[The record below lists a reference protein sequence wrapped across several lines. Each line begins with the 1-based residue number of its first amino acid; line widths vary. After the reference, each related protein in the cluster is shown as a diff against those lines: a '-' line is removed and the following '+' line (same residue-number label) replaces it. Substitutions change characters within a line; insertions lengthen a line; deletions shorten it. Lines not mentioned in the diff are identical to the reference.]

1 MGSFLK
7 KASFGLAL
15 PFALLSLMSAQTP
28 TTTTLAISPY
38 NSVALDTVV
47 TLTAT
52 VTNPGAV
59 TAGTVNFCNV
69 NSTDCSPGSGLYGT
83 AQLTSSGTATIKH
96 VFGYGVNNIKTVFL
110 RTTANASST
119 SLTESVSVSG
129 SPVYTSA
136 TTLGATGSAGNYTLS
151 GAVTA
156 FGSQPLTGTI
166 DFLDTTSGNAQIDT
180 TSLNLAVSVF
190 ANQAI
195 YATGSSPSSVA
206 VGDFNGDGKQ
216 DIAIANSGSNTVS
229 VFLGNGDGTFQTQAS
244 YAVGGGPSSVV
255 VGDFNGDGK
264 VDLAV
269 VNTAG
274 NTISILLGNGDGTFQ
289 PLLIT
294 SLSGTSPLAA
304 AFGDFNG
311 DGKLDMVEL
320 NSSYTMCIFIGNG
333 NGTFQSPNCVANV
346 AGTSIVAGDFNGDG
360 KLDIAV
366 TSSIFGNLAVFLGN
380 GDGTF
385 SSPVHYSLGGWA
397 PASIAVGDFNGDGK
411 LDLAVVNN
419 DTNSV
424 SILLGNGDGSFQS
437 QIAYAA
443 GSEPLSVAVGDFNGD
458 GKLDLAVVNGSG
470 NTVSVLLGNG
480 GGSFKAPLPY
490 ATGSAPSS
498 IAVGDFNGDGKLDL
512 ATANENAKTASILL
526 GEQIA
531 GYSESG
537 IVVYGTGTHYVLA
550 SYAGDTSR
558 FPSQSPTVP
567 LIATAFLPQTISF
580 TPIASPVTIGVPPIS
595 LSATGGGTLN
605 PVTFSVLS
613 GPGYVSGNWLY
624 VTGVGTI
631 VVAADQAGN
640 SPYSAAPEVTQSVV
654 VNKITPTFSVSCSP
668 NPVVYGANTT
678 CTAVVSG
685 GATGTVAFYDNG
697 VLWATVSVSGNS
709 ASATGFAGQGSGT
722 YSVTTSYSGDT
733 NNNSASAGTTVT
745 VTQAPQSI
753 TFTPPA
759 TPVTF
764 GVAPIALSASASS
777 GLGVSFSVLSGPG
790 SVSGNILTITGAG
803 TVVVA
808 ANQPGNIDYSAAP
821 QVTQVVVVNKATPT
835 LTWST
840 PAAIVY
846 GTPLSGTQLNATSG
860 GIAGSFVYTPTSGT
874 VLTGGT
880 HSLSVTFTPTDSTDY
895 NNQTASVSLTVN
907 PATAAVSVSCSPNP
921 ITYGSQTTTCTTTV
935 GGSATGTVAWT
946 INGGAWTT
954 TGLSGGS
961 TSAGGFN
968 GYAAGSYAIVAN
980 YSGDSNYAAGSAPT
994 TLTINKATPSLSWTS
1009 PANIV
1014 FGTPLSAAQ
1023 LDATSGGVAGA
1034 FVYTPGAGTVLPV
1047 GSYSLSATFTPTD
1060 AANYNTATIM
1070 VPLVVVPA
1078 TPGINVNCSPNPIT
1092 YGPQTSTC
1100 MATVSAGATGSVAF
1114 FYNGTNWA
1122 NVPVSGGAAS
1132 ASGFNNMPVG
1142 SYTIVANY
1150 SGDSNFNPAS
1160 AFTTLTIGQA
1170 APAVTLSCS
1179 PSSISLGSNTT
1190 CTASVPA
1197 TDGTVAFYSTADLA
1211 GKWWNAAFPAGGG
1224 DLGATPVATTQDAS
1238 LNYNITGYAW
1248 ANAIAGPAGVDTT
1261 NIYARWTGTFIS
1273 PTDGTYTIG
1282 VNSDDGA
1289 NVYVNGTLLVNNLS
1303 VGQSAQADLTYTQS
1317 GQITLTAGTSN
1328 SIVVEYQQGGGGAG
1342 IQLLWTP
1349 PGASSASLLG
1359 WTVVPVNGSGQASIT
1374 GGSAWNAGTYNVTGV
1389 YSGDANYAA
1398 ATSNV
1403 VPVTVNQETPT
1414 VTVTCSPSTM
1424 VFGSTT
1430 SCTAHV
1436 SAGTGTV
1443 SFTGGSSQPGPWV
1456 ETVNGSGNAV
1466 LTGLSNWAAGTYT
1479 VQATYSGDSNY
1490 NGATGSTVLT
1500 ITTSTPVL
1508 TWATPA
1514 AITYGTALSATQL
1527 NASSSGLAGTFAYT
1541 PAAGTILA
1549 AGSQTLSVTFTPTD
1563 LVDYTVQ
1570 TATVTL
1576 LVNKAALTVT
1586 PNPAS
1591 RLYGVANPVFTGSI
1605 TGVVAGDNIT
1615 ATYASGATAATTVG
1629 VYSSGVNAI
1638 AATPSDPGSKL
1649 GNYTLTQ
1656 NLGTLTITQTS
1667 TVLSWATPAAI
1678 TYGTPL
1684 SATQLDATSGGV
1696 AGTFV
1701 YTPAA
1706 GAVLA
1711 AGAQTLS
1718 VTFTPTDSADYS
1730 AATLTVFLTVNK
1742 APLTV
1747 TPNNASRLYGVANP
1761 TFTGSITGLVAG
1773 DTITATYASAANLT
1787 TIVGVYSSAP
1797 NAIAATLSDPG
1808 SKLGNYTLTQN
1819 VGTLTITQT
1828 TTTLTW
1834 PTPAAITYGTP
1845 LSATQLA
1852 TTSGGIA
1859 GTFVYTPATG
1869 TILTAG
1875 SQTLSVVFTPIDGA
1889 DYSTATTTVLLTVN
1903 KASLTVTPN
1912 PSSKVYGTAN
1922 PAFTGSI
1929 TGLVTGDTI
1938 TASYASAAATS
1949 TAIGVYSLGA
1959 NAIAATLSDPG
1970 SRLGNY
1976 TVTQNLGTLTIT
1988 QATTILTWPT
1998 PAAIT
2003 YGTPLSATQL
2013 DATSGG
2019 VAGTFG
2025 YSPVAGTVLA
2035 AGPQT
2040 LSVTFTPNDTADYSV
2055 ATLTVA
2061 LTVNKAPLTVS
2072 PNSASRLY
2080 GVANPVFTGS
2090 IIGLVA
2096 GDTITATYASAA
2108 NMTTVVGVYPS
2119 GANAIA
2125 ATLSDPE
2132 SKLPN
2137 YTLTQNL
2144 GTLTITQTTTVLTW
2158 ANPAAIT
2165 YGTALSAAQL
2175 DATSGGVA
2183 GTFVYAPPAG
2193 TILPVGVQ
2201 TLSVTFTPTD
2211 GADYSSA
2218 TVTVS
2223 LTVNKAPLTVTPTP
2237 ASKVYGTANPIF
2249 TGSITGLVAGDTITA
2264 TYASAATTSTAVGV
2278 YSSGVNAISATLS
2291 DPDSKLSN
2299 YTLTQNVGALTVTQ
2313 ATTVLTWATPAAI
2326 TYGTPLSAVQLNATS
2341 GGVAGT
2347 FVYTPAAGVVL
2358 AAGSHTLS
2366 VMFTPTDTADYGS
2379 AIATVNL
2386 QVNKAALVVTPNPA
2400 SRLYAAAN
2408 PVFTGA
2414 ITGMIAGDGISA
2426 TYASGANATTPVG
2439 IYSTGANAIASTMVD
2454 PGSKLANYTVTQ
2466 NLGALTIT
2474 QVTTGLTW
2482 PTPAAI
2488 TYGTALTGVQ
2498 LDATSGGV
2506 VGTFVYSPAAG
2517 AVLSAGIHT
2526 LNVTFTPTDGAD
2538 YSTATASVTLT
2549 VTPAVLTVTPA
2560 PSSKVYGTANPV
2572 FSGSITGMIPGD
2584 GITATYASAATPTTI
2599 VGIYSSGPDAIAA
2612 TLSDP
2617 GAKLGNYT
2625 LNQTAGA
2632 LTITQATTV
2641 LTWATPASISYE
2653 TALSAT
2659 QLNATSGGV
2668 AGTFVYTPAAGT
2680 ILTAGSHTLSVAFT
2694 PTDAVDY
2701 SAASATVTLTVTKA
2715 TPTVVL
2721 ASSANPSV
2729 YGVAVTFTA
2738 RTNAAATGTM
2748 LFYDGGLVLGPGTIT
2763 GGVAT
2768 YTLNNLG
2775 AGTHSITAG
2784 YAGDSNYLAAVSA
2797 AVSQV
2802 VTRAPVAMS
2811 ITSSLNPSNFGQ
2823 SVTFTFTVTGVAG
2836 LTTPTGSIAFTD
2848 GGTLLAS
2855 PTLNPLGVATYT
2867 TVTLSGGSHSL
2878 AAVYGGDA
2886 NYQ

>member
-7 KASFGLAL
+7 KTSFALAL

-38 NSVALDTVV
+38 NSVAPDTVV

-59 TAGTVNFCNV
+59 TSGTVNFCNV

-83 AQLTSSGTATIKH
+83 AQLTSAGTATIKH
-96 VFGYGVNNIKTVFL
+96 VFGYGVNNIKAVFL

-119 SLTESVSVSG
+119 SLTESVSVAASQI
-129 SPVYTSA
+129 YTSS

-151 GAVTA
+151 GTVTA
-156 FGSQPLTGTI
+156 FGSQSLTGTI
-166 DFLDTTSGNAQIDT
+166 GFLDTTIGNAQIGT
-180 TSLNLAVSVF
+180 TSLNLAASVF

-229 VFLGNGDGTFQTQAS
+229 VLLGNGDGTFQTQAS

-289 PLLIT
+289 PQLIT

-419 DTNSV
+419 DTNTV
-424 SILLGNGDGSFQS
+424 SILLGNGDGSFQG

-480 GGSFKAPLPY
+480 DGSFKAPLSY
-490 ATGSAPSS
+490 ATGRAPSS

-512 ATANENAKTASILL
+512 ATANENANTASILL

-537 IVVYGTGTHYVLA
+537 IVVYGTGTHYALA

-567 LIATAFLPQTISF
+567 LTATAFLPQTISF
-580 TPIASPVTIGVPPIS
+580 APIASPVTIGVPPIA

-640 SPYSAAPEVTQSVV
+640 AEYSAAPEVTQSVV

-678 CTAVVSG
+678 CTAVASG
-685 GATGTVAFYDNG
+685 GATGTVTFYNNG

-722 YSVTTSYSGDT
+722 YSVTTSYSGDANT
-733 NNNSASAGTTVT
+733 NSASAGTTVT

-764 GVAPIALSASASS
+764 GVAPIVLSASASS
-777 GLGVSFSVLSGPG
+777 GLGVSVSVLSGPG

-846 GTPLSGTQLNATSG
+846 GTPLSGTQLDATSG
-860 GIAGSFVYTPTSGT
+860 GLAGSFVYAPPSGT

-895 NNQTASVSLTVN
+895 NNQTASVNLTVD
-907 PATAAVSVSCSPNP
+907 PAVAGVSVSCSPNP

-946 INGGAWTT
+946 INGGAWTS
-954 TGLSGGS
+954 TGLSGGT

-968 GYAAGSYAIVAN
+968 GYAAGSYTIGVT
-980 YSGDSNYAAGSAPT
+980 YGGDGNYAAGSAST
-994 TLTINKATPSLSWTS
+994 TLTINKANPPLNWIT
-1009 PANIV
+1009 PANITY
-1014 FGTPLSAAQ
+1014 GTPLSSTQ
-1023 LDATSGGVAGA
+1023 LDPTSGGVAGS

-1047 GSYSLSATFTPTD
+1047 GSHNLSATFTPADSTD
-1060 AANYNTATIM
+1060 YNQLTVITT
-1070 VPLVVVPA
+1070 LVVVPA
-1078 TPGINVNCSPNPIT
+1078 ATGINVNCAPNPIT

-1100 MATVSAGATGSVAF
+1100 TAAVSAGATGSVNF
-1114 FYNGTNWA
+1114 FYNGTEWA
-1122 NVPVSGGAAS
+1122 SNVPISGGAAS
-1132 ASGFNNMPVG
+1132 ATGFSNMPVG
-1142 SYTIVANY
+1142 SYAIVANY

-1160 AFTTLTIGQA
+1160 NFTTLTIGQA

-1179 PSSISLGSNTT
+1179 PSSITLGSNTT

-1197 TDGTVAFYSTADLA
+1197 TDGTVAFYSSADLA

-1224 DLGATPVATTQDAS
+1224 DLAATPVATTQDAS
-1238 LNYNITGYAW
+1238 LNYNISGYAW
-1248 ANAIAGPAGVDTT
+1248 ANAIAGPAGLDTT

-1289 NVYVNGTLLVNNLS
+1289 NVYVNGTLLVGNLS
-1303 VGQSAQADLTYTQS
+1303 AVQGAQSDLTYTQS

-1328 SIVVEYQQGGGGAG
+1328 SIVVEYQQGAGGAG

-1403 VPVTVNQETPT
+1403 VGVTVNQATPT

-1443 SFTGGSSQPGPWV
+1443 SFSGGSSHPGPWV

-1479 VQATYSGDSNY
+1479 VQATYSGDGNY
-1490 NGATGSTVLT
+1490 NGATGSAVLT

-1514 AITYGTALSATQL
+1514 AITYGAPLSATQL
-1527 NASSSGLAGTFAYT
+1527 DATSGGLAGTFSYTPAAGTVLAAGSQTLSVTFTPTDTVDYATQTATVTLVVNKAPLTVTPNPATRLYGAANPTLTGSIAGLVAGDIITATYSSAAVATTPVGVYTAGPIGITDGLNDPNSKLGNYTLTQNIGTFTITQATPVLTWASPAAITYGKPLSATQLYATSGGVAGTFVYT

-1549 AGSQTLSVTFTPTD
+1549 AGSQTLSVVFTPTD
-1563 LVDYTVQ
+1563 
-1570 TATVTL
+1570 
-1576 LVNKAALTVT
+1576 
-1586 PNPAS
+1586 
-1591 RLYGVANPVFTGSI
+1591 
-1605 TGVVAGDNIT
+1605 
-1615 ATYASGATAATTVG
+1615 
-1629 VYSSGVNAI
+1629 
-1638 AATPSDPGSKL
+1638 
-1649 GNYTLTQ
+1649 
-1656 NLGTLTITQTS
+1656 GT
-1667 TVLSWATPAAI
+1667 
-1678 TYGTPL
+1678 
-1684 SATQLDATSGGV
+1684 
-1696 AGTFV
+1696 
-1701 YTPAA
+1701 
-1706 GAVLA
+1706 
-1711 AGAQTLS
+1711 
-1718 VTFTPTDSADYS
+1718 
-1730 AATLTVFLTVNK
+1730 
-1742 APLTV
+1742 
-1747 TPNNASRLYGVANP
+1747 
-1761 TFTGSITGLVAG
+1761 
-1773 DTITATYASAANLT
+1773 
-1787 TIVGVYSSAP
+1787 
-1797 NAIAATLSDPG
+1797 
-1808 SKLGNYTLTQN
+1808 
-1819 VGTLTITQT
+1819 
-1828 TTTLTW
+1828 
-1834 PTPAAITYGTP
+1834 
-1845 LSATQLA
+1845 
-1852 TTSGGIA
+1852 
-1859 GTFVYTPATG
+1859 
-1869 TILTAG
+1869 
-1875 SQTLSVVFTPIDGA
+1875 
-1889 DYSTATTTVLLTVN
+1889 DYSTAT
-1903 KASLTVTPN
+1903 
-1912 PSSKVYGTAN
+1912 
-1922 PAFTGSI
+1922 
-1929 TGLVTGDTI
+1929 
-1938 TASYASAAATS
+1938 AA
-1949 TAIGVYSLGA
+1949 
-1959 NAIAATLSDPG
+1959 
-1970 SRLGNY
+1970 
-1976 TVTQNLGTLTIT
+1976 
-1988 QATTILTWPT
+1988 
-1998 PAAIT
+1998 
-2003 YGTPLSATQL
+2003 
-2013 DATSGG
+2013 
-2019 VAGTFG
+2019 
-2025 YSPVAGTVLA
+2025 
-2035 AGPQT
+2035 
-2040 LSVTFTPNDTADYSV
+2040 
-2055 ATLTVA
+2055 
-2061 LTVNKAPLTVS
+2061 
-2072 PNSASRLY
+2072 
-2080 GVANPVFTGS
+2080 
-2090 IIGLVA
+2090 
-2096 GDTITATYASAA
+2096 
-2108 NMTTVVGVYPS
+2108 
-2119 GANAIA
+2119 
-2125 ATLSDPE
+2125 
-2132 SKLPN
+2132 
-2137 YTLTQNL
+2137 
-2144 GTLTITQTTTVLTW
+2144 
-2158 ANPAAIT
+2158 
-2165 YGTALSAAQL
+2165 
-2175 DATSGGVA
+2175 
-2183 GTFVYAPPAG
+2183 
-2193 TILPVGVQ
+2193 
-2201 TLSVTFTPTD
+2201 
-2211 GADYSSA
+2211 
-2218 TVTVS
+2218 VS

-2237 ASKVYGTANPIF
+2237 ASKVYGTANPVF
-2249 TGSITGLVAGDTITA
+2249 TGSITGLVTGDTINA
-2264 TYASAATTSTAVGV
+2264 TYASAATTMTAVGV
-2278 YSSGVNAISATLS
+2278 YSSGVNAISATLF
-2291 DPDSKLSN
+2291 DPGNTLAN
-2299 YTLTQNVGALTVTQ
+2299 YTLTQNVGTLTITQ
-2313 ATTVLTWATPAAI
+2313 STAVLTWATPAAI
-2326 TYGTPLSAVQLNATS
+2326 TYGTALS
-2341 GGVAGT
+2341 
-2347 FVYTPAAGVVL
+2347 
-2358 AAGSHTLS
+2358 
-2366 VMFTPTDTADYGS
+2366 
-2379 AIATVNL
+2379 
-2386 QVNKAALVVTPNPA
+2386 
-2400 SRLYAAAN
+2400 
-2408 PVFTGA
+2408 
-2414 ITGMIAGDGISA
+2414 
-2426 TYASGANATTPVG
+2426 
-2439 IYSTGANAIASTMVD
+2439 ST
-2454 PGSKLANYTVTQ
+2454 
-2466 NLGALTIT
+2466 
-2474 QVTTGLTW
+2474 
-2482 PTPAAI
+2482 
-2488 TYGTALTGVQ
+2488 Q

-2506 VGTFVYSPAAG
+2506 PGVFVYSPFAG
-2517 AVLSAGIHT
+2517 TVLSAGTHT
-2526 LNVTFTPTDGAD
+2526 LNVTFTPTDGTD
-2538 YSTATASVTLT
+2538 YSTATASVALT
-2549 VTPAVLTVTPA
+2549 VNPAVLTVTPA
-2560 PSSKVYGTANPV
+2560 PSSKVYGTANPA
-2572 FSGSITGMIPGD
+2572 FTGSITGMIPGD
-2584 GITATYASAATPTTI
+2584 GITATYSSAATTTTS
-2599 VGIYSSGPDAIAA
+2599 VGVYSTGPNAIAA
-2612 TLSDP
+2612 ALSDP
-2617 GAKLGNYT
+2617 GSKLGNYT
-2625 LNQTAGA
+2625 LNQTVGA
-2632 LTITQATTV
+2632 FTITQATTV
-2641 LTWATPASISYE
+2641 LTWATPAAITYE
-2653 TALSAT
+2653 TPLSLT
-2659 QLNATSGGV
+2659 QLDATSGGV
-2668 AGTFVYTPAAGT
+2668 IGTYLYTPAAGV
-2680 ILTAGSHTLSVAFT
+2680 ILTAGTHTLSVAFS
-2694 PTDAVDY
+2694 PSDAVDY
-2701 SAASATVTLTVTKA
+2701 SSASATVSLTVNKVTPTVLLTSSANPTVYGGSVTFTAQTAASAT
-2715 TPTVVL
+2715 
-2721 ASSANPSV
+2721 
-2729 YGVAVTFTA
+2729 
-2738 RTNAAATGTM
+2738 GTM
-2748 LFYDGGLVLGPGTIT
+2748 TFYDGAAIIGTGT
-2763 GGVAT
+2763 LSGGVAT
-2768 YTLNNLG
+2768 FTVNSLG
-2775 AGTHSITAG
+2775 AGTHSITAS
-2784 YAGDSNYLAAVSA
+2784 YAGDPNYLSAVSA
-2797 AVSQV
+2797 AESQV
-2802 VTRAPVAMS
+2802 VTRAAVT
-2811 ITSSLNPSNFGQ
+2811 ITVTSSLNPSSFGQ
-2823 SVTFTFTVTGVAG
+2823 SVTFTFTVAGVSG
-2836 LTTPTGSIAFTD
+2836 LAIPTGTIAFSD
-2848 GGTLLAS
+2848 GSTLLAS
-2855 PTLNPLGVATYT
+2855 PTLNASGVATYT
-2867 TVTLSGGSHSL
+2867 TVMLSGGSHTLS
-2878 AAVYGGDA
+2878 AVYGGDA